1 MPWRDW
7 LVDLNGTLLTS
18 RIDHYVDSA
27 KLNAKE
33 VEARMHA
40 LWDSLSSLGVSS
52 FPTFNLDN
60 QRHAPPPPFEHVF
73 HT

>member
-7 LVDLNGTLLTS
+7 LVDLNGTSVSTRL
-18 RIDHYVDSA
+18 DQYVDTA

-40 LWDSLSSLGVSS
+40 LWNSLSAYGISS
-52 FPTFNLDN
+52 FSSFNLDN
-60 QRHAPPPPFEHVF
+60 HRCAVPHASS
-73 HT
+73 